1 MKDDLPAI
9 PTQLYEA
16 GSNKPIEPPQAQ
28 MLNKLWALQKRQG
41 YISDEAIGEIATE
54 FNITR
59 IEVEGV
65 TSFYHFFHR
74 HPTGKFTI
82 YLNNSI
88 VSDFKGFQR

>member
-9 PTQLYEA
+9 STQLYEA
-16 GSNKPIEPPQAQ
+16 GSNKPIEPAQAQ
-28 MLNKLWALQKRQG
+28 MLNKLWALQKKHG

-74 HPTGKFTI
+74 RPTGKFTV
-82 YLNNSI
+82 YLNRIRISE
-88 VSDFKGFQR
+88 